1 MSKPTIVVVP
11 GAWHVPEHFSK
22 ARTELEAA
30 GYRCV
35 GVELP
40 ANTLNPVIDGRL
52 LDISDDLEAV
62 RKAVTAELESH
73 STINVLVVTH
83 SYGSIPGTAALS
95 DLSVAARKATG
106 QSNGVV
112 GVVIISGFLLP
123 PGLTMLDAMAGK
135 LPPQYH
141 VENDATLPF
150 AGPGAIHILYNDLEI
165 NEALKAVWHLKPQSY
180 GVLTSKM
187 PDQVAG
193 LKGIPVS
200 YLLCRKDN
208 AVPWA
213 AQESTV
219 KGLKAAGCEIGI
231 VEIAEASHSPFLSL
245 PSETARFIRKAA
257 GEEDIASGFEAFEA
271 A

>member
-11 GAWHVPEHFSK
+11 GAWHVPEHFNK
-22 ARTELEAA
+22 VRVELETA

-52 LDISDDLEAV
+52 LDISDDLQAV
-62 RKAVTAELESH
+62 RKAVLAELDTH
-73 STINVLVVTH
+73 STTDVLIVTH

-95 DLSVAARKATG
+95 ELSVPARKASG
-106 QSNGVV
+106 QSNGVA
-112 GVVIISGFLLP
+112 GVVIISGFLLS

-141 VENDATLPF
+141 VENDTTLPF

-165 NEALKAVWHLKPQSY
+165 NEALKAVWRLKPQSY

-193 LKGIPVS
+193 LKGVPVS
-200 YLLCRKDN
+200 YLMCSKDN

-213 AQESTV
+213 AQEGTV
-219 KGLKAAGCEIGI
+219 KGLKAAGCQIGS
-231 VEIAEASHSPFLSL
+231 VEVAEAGHSPFLSL
-245 PSETARFIRKAA
+245 PAETARFIRRAA
-257 GEEDIASGFEAFEA
+257 GEEDIKSGFEAFEA